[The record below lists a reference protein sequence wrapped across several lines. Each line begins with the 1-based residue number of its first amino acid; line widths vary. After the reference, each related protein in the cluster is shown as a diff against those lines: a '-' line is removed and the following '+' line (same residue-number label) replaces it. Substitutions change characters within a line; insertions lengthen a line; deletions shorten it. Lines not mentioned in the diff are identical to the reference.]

1 MGQYYYPTIISKRK
15 KDGKLVV
22 MKAFC
27 THDYSNG
34 AKLMEHSYVDN
45 YVVKECEN
53 ALATDFYGYPFAWVG
68 DYADAKFGVG
78 MYAAASDKAQ
88 TNGKPTPYEELPT
101 YKYIINF
108 TKKVYIEI
116 PEKTDDWIIH
126 PLPLLCADGNGKGC
140 GDYFG
145 TNMEIVGSWAY
156 DKIGV
161 ANEVPSNI
169 TKELFVRFTE
179 SYYGG
184 DDSVNDYHYIK
195 H

>member
-22 MKAFC
+22 MKAFSP
-27 THDYSNG
+27 HDYSNG
-34 AKLMEHSYVDN
+34 AKLMEHSYVNN
-45 YVVKECEN
+45 YLVKECEN
-53 ALATDFYGYPFAWVG
+53 ALATDFYGYPFVWVG
-68 DYADAKFGVG
+68 DYADDKFGVD
-78 MYAAASDKAQ
+78 MYGSASDKAE
-88 TNGKPTPYEELPT
+88 TNGKPTPYEKLPT

-116 PEKTDDWIIH
+116 PEDTDELTIH
-126 PLPLLCADGNGKGC
+126 PLPLLCADGNGKSGS
-140 GDYFG
+140 DYLG
-145 TNMEIVGSWAY
+145 TNMKIIGSWAY

-169 TKELFVRFTE
+169 TEELCVRFTE
-179 SYYGG
+179 YCFGG
-184 DDSVNDYHYIK
+184 DDSVNDYQYIK